1 MLRKLELR
9 TPLSKIP
16 LLGNILCYR
25 YEINKIITF
34 FLGGDKFMS
43 EMHLWQPVFTYSAC
57 EPVNKKKNERIHKLK
72 EIGDSIYIYQNF

>member
-1 MLRKLELR
+1 MLRELELR

-16 LLGNILCYR
+16 LLGNILCYG
-25 YEINKIITF
+25 YEINKIIKF

-57 EPVNKKKNERIHKLK
+57 EPVNKKKMK
-72 EIGDSIYIYQNF
+72 EYTNLRK